1 MALRKK
7 VLLFV
12 MCVCSYVLVAS
23 QPLEVETGPLAMGDD
38 IVAIVS
44 NLSNTNVQ
52 ENLVGIQVNEGCVI
66 GTK

>member
-1 MALRKK
+1 MNNGFEKK
-7 VLLFV
+7 GPAFCRVR
-12 MCVCSYVLVAS
+12 
-23 QPLEVETGPLAMGDD
+23 LEPGD

-52 ENLVGIQVNEGCVI
+52 ENLVGILVNEGCVI